1 MFPIPE
7 ISFPNLQISKSPNW
21 LSCTVQKKYLPFI
34 ALIAAVLLLFWIKKN
49 QRGKPV
55 HIPVN
60 IDVPV
65 NGKEPIDRNITNII
79 YSKHARCRMDC
90 RHIDESE
97 VKEIL
102 EKGEINYNK
111 IEEDPK
117 GKSYPLEGITHD
129 HQHVRIVFAPHEN
142 ELVVVTV
149 IDLDKEWQC
158 DCN

>member
-1 MFPIPE
+1 
-7 ISFPNLQISKSPNW
+7 
-21 LSCTVQKKYLPFI
+21 VQKKYYPLI
-34 ALIAAVLLLFWIKKN
+34 ALIAAALLLFWVKKN
-49 QRGKPV
+49 QRGKAD

-60 IDVPV
+60 IEVPAV
-65 NGKEPIDRNITNII
+65 TEKDPIDRNISNIV

-102 EKGEINYNK
+102 MQGNVNYNK
-111 IEEDPK
+111 IEESDK

-129 HQHVRIVFAPHEN
+129 KQHVRIVFAPHEN

-149 IDLDKEWQC
+149 IDLDTEWP
-158 DCN
+158 CNCN

>member
-1 MFPIPE
+1 M
-7 ISFPNLQISKSPNW
+7 L
-21 LSCTVQKKYLPFI
+21 KKYFPLI
-34 ALIAAVLLLFWIKKN
+34 ALLAAALLFFWVKKN

-60 IDVPV
+60 IEQPV
-65 NGKEPIDRNITNII
+65 AVTDPFDRNTAQIV

-102 EKGEINYNK
+102 QKGEINHDK
-111 IEEDPK
+111 IEESSK
-117 GKSYPLEGITHD
+117 GISYPLEGYTHD
-129 HQHVRIVFAPHEN
+129 RQHVRIVFAPHEN

-149 IDLDKEWQC
+149 IDLEKEWQC
-158 DCN
+158 NCN

>member
-1 MFPIPE
+1 M
-7 ISFPNLQISKSPNW
+7 
-21 LSCTVQKKYLPFI
+21 QKKYLPFI
-34 ALIAAVLLLFWIKKN
+34 VLIAAALLLFWVKKN

-55 HIPVN
+55 HDPVN
-60 IDVPV
+60 IEVPV
-65 NGKEPIDRNITNII
+65 AEKEPIDRNIRNIV

-102 EKGEINYNK
+102 QEGNINYNK
-111 IEEDPK
+111 IEESSK
-117 GKSYPLEGITHD
+117 GKTYPLEGITHD
-129 HQHVRIVFAPHEN
+129 KQHVRIVFAPHEN

-149 IDLDKEWQC
+149 VDLEKEWQC

>member
-1 MFPIPE
+1 MRFSNFQIVT
-7 ISFPNLQISKSPNW
+7 FPNC
-21 LSCTVQKKYLPFI
+21 LSCIVQKKYFPLI
-34 ALIAAVLLLFWIKKN
+34 ALIAAAVLLFWVKKN
-49 QRGKPV
+49 QRGKTD

-60 IDVPV
+60 IEVPAV
-65 NGKEPIDRNITNII
+65 TGKDPIDRNISSIV

-102 EKGEINYNK
+102 KEGSINYNK
-111 IEEDPK
+111 IEESDK

-129 HQHVRIVFAPHEN
+129 KQHVRIVFAPHEN
-142 ELVVVTV
+142 ELTVVTV
-149 IDLDKEWQC
+149 IDLDTEWPC